1 MTVASKRI
9 VIVGGG
15 LVGSMLAVMLGR
27 AGHTVSVFEKRPDMR
42 RTEISAGRSIN
53 LALAERGIQGLMA
66 AELYDDVEPLL
77 IPMSGRMLHPLNEP
91 FEFSPYGQR
100 PHEVIYSVSRG
111 ELNKAMLTEAE
122 KTQNVSFTFNQEC
135 TAVDLGHRQADFF
148 CHSTGGRTRVAY
160 DVLLGTDGA
169 NSVVRDA
176 VVKSVGGTWRTD
188 WLNHDY
194 KELTIPADKNGG
206 YQMERNAL
214 HIWPRHGYMLIA
226 LPNLGGSFTVT
237 LFLMKTGDPSFERLT
252 DGESLQKFFREQ
264 FPDALDLIPEL
275 NDDFFTNPTGVLGT
289 VRCSRWT
296 NGQDALLLGD
306 SAHAIVPFHGQGMNA
321 GFEDCR
327 ILLELLRDNRFN
339 WPETMLAFEAAR
351 TANADAIADMALE
364 NYVIMRDTVLDHRF
378 HLKKLLGFELERR
391 LPQRFIPRY
400 SMVMFH
406 NIPYASVKQRG
417 IIQEEIMDELIGTES
432 DLSKINYEMADKLIC
447 ERLSPVTTAE
457 LHDFG

>member
-1 MTVASKRI
+1 MTSAKKRI

-27 AGHTVSVFEKRPDMR
+27 SGHAVSVFEKRPDMR

-53 LALAERGIQGLMA
+53 LALAERGIQGLKA
-66 AELYDDVEPLL
+66 AELFDDVEPLL
-77 IPMSGRMLHPLNEP
+77 IPMRGRMLHPLNAQL
-91 FEFSPYGQR
+91 EFSPYGQR

-111 ELNKAMLTEAE
+111 ELNKTMLTEAE
-122 KTQNVSFTFNQEC
+122 KTQNVSITFNQEC
-135 TAVDLGHRQADFF
+135 TAIDLVHRHTDFF
-148 CHSTGGRTRVAY
+148 CHNTGGRTREEY
-160 DVLLGTDGA
+160 DILLGTDGA

-194 KELTIPADKNGG
+194 KELTIPAGRNGC

-237 LFLMKTGDPSFERLT
+237 LFLMKTGDPSFERLP
-252 DGESLQKFFREQ
+252 DGERLQAFFREQ

-296 NGQDALLLGD
+296 NGHDALLLGD

-327 ILLELLRDNRFN
+327 VLLELLRANDWN
-339 WPETMLAFEAAR
+339 WPTTMLAFEATR
-351 TANADAIADMALE
+351 VANADAIADMALE
-364 NYVIMRDTVLDHRF
+364 NYVIMRDTVLDQRF
-378 HLKKLLGFELERR
+378 HLKKLLGFDLEQRF
-391 LPQRFIPRY
+391 PDRFIPRY

-406 NIPYASVKQRG
+406 NIPYDSVKQRG
-417 IIQEEIMDELIGTES
+417 VIQEEIMEQLIGEDK
-432 DLSKINYEMADKLIC
+432 DLTKVNYALA
-447 ERLSPVTTAE
+447 ERLIWERLPPVTVS
-457 LHDFG
+457 